1 MKLVGLK
8 DMGLGR
14 TYFDT
19 DDDNRVE
26 LRFEV
31 YDGEYIGFKE
41 IGSNEYVKNS
51 DGIVWMSD
59 ALTFYEL

>member
-1 MKLVGLK
+1 MREVRLK
-8 DMGLGR
+8 NMVLGR
-14 TYFDT
+14 SYYDT
-19 DDDNRVE
+19 DDSDKVE
-26 LRFEV
+26 LRFDL

-59 ALTFYEL
+59 TMSFYEM